1 MLEQS
6 KETIK
11 DLWKAVWCHKAAYLG
26 LALAYGAKCIGL
38 IDAELLAQLVTALYC
53 ALFSQRH

>member
-1 MLEQS
+1 M
-6 KETIK
+6 KK
-11 DLWKAVWCHKAAYLG
+11 MMKRVGKAVWSHRAVYLG
-26 LALAYGAKCIGL
+26 LAMAYGAKCTGL